1 LFSDIPNNSPSNGV
15 LSKQQ
20 PSDLKPE
27 SVIYEYKLFNNYPN
41 PFNPE
46 TVVEY
51 SVKEKSN
58 VTLSIYDILGRKIH
72 EVDQPGINSGR
83 YEMRW
88 QGTNKYGEKVSSGVY
103 ILEMCAKSLESSTEY
118 RGSIKLLLTK

>member
-1 LFSDIPNNSPSNGV
+1 MR
-15 LSKQQ
+15 KQQ

-58 VTLSIYDILGRKIH
+58 VTLSIYDILGRKNPQ
-72 EVDQPGINSGR
+72 EKLTQPGINSGR